1 MQIDRLY
8 LRPAVVEDAKTV
20 AEFKS
25 DPLVRRMA
33 LGRGHETTEADERKD
48 IERAADDEDQIYL
61 VVVLEEGDRPIG
73 YVRINW
79 MEKPRFAWLRFA
91 LGAERGQGH
100 MRAALIALL
109 THLFDEGL
117 HRVDAEAYAFN
128 ERSIRLM
135 EGLGFRRE
143 GLKREALY
151 DGESYSDI
159 VAFGLLRRDYEA
171 ASR

>member
-1 MQIDRLY
+1 VETETLY
-8 LRPAVVEDAKTV
+8 LRPAIPDDAPVV
-20 AEFKS
+20 AEFKR

-33 LGRGHETTEADERKD
+33 LGRSHETSEADERED
-48 IERAADDEDQIYL
+48 LARMADDEDQAYLL
-61 VVVLEEGDRPIG
+61 VVLREDDRPIG

-79 MEKPRFAWLRFA
+79 MEKPRFAWLRFV
-91 LGAERGQGH
+91 LGAERGKGH
-100 MRAALIALL
+100 MRAALTALL
-109 THLFDEGL
+109 NHLFDEGL

-151 DGESYSDI
+151 DGEGYSDI
-159 VAFGLLRRDYEA
+159 VAFGLLRPDFEA
-171 ASR
+171 VSR